1 MRRWRCGMPRPC
13 IVLFSRSPPAHLK
26 CGFPGPCALFC
37 RLYFTAPA
45 SGRAR
50 TLLYSL
56 VTKWPLATWLYFT
69 VLLVLLLLYLP
80 VVFHCYYY
88 FLLIVNLEAV
98 RE

>member
-1 MRRWRCGMPRPC
+1 MACPAPASSSSP
-13 IVLFSRSPPAHLK
+13 VLPPHISNAGSLD
-26 CGFPGPCALFC
+26 PALFC